1 VQYLFTHSL
10 LFRTH
15 PSSRYSV
22 AALIG
27 ALEAD
32 LRLSELEIRAP
43 ATLTTNDIQ
52 TSVEKGP
59 TIIAHSV
66 MSTQTHRIYEE
77 IRRIRNRFGEGVTI
91 VGGGPHA
98 CARPKELLS
107 IGFDYVVI
115 GEGEHTFPELITF
128 LISGKDPLVIP
139 GVVGKDSKTWPQ
151 PRELPIV
158 NLDEYPPF
166 ALGMNIVGPIEVTRG
181 CPFQCKF
188 CCTPFLTG
196 CVVRHRSVA
205 SIVKWLSSAVEKSG
219 FTRAWFLSP
228 NALSYGGR
236 GMKSEPEKLETLLK
250 ESTKVEGL
258 EEVFF
263 GSFPSEVRPEFVTQ
277 PILEMLRSYVANKTV
292 QIGLQSSS
300 DRILSLAN
308 RHHTVNEGMKAVRI
322 ALDSGFTPH
331 VDMIFGLPGETKRE
345 LDESIELC
353 YTLVEMGV
361 KIHGHVFMPLPGSVY
376 EAMPPGRLD
385 SESRRR
391 LGDLSRRKEMTGAWS
406 TQEGLGRTLWSQNRE
421 SKNDHGPC

>member
-1 VQYLFTHSL
+1 VHQLCPHSL

-27 ALEAD
+27 ALETDPRLID
-32 LRLSELEIRAP
+32 LKIKAP
-43 ATLTTNDIQ
+43 ITLTDDDVQ
-52 TSVEKGP
+52 KSVKEGP

-66 MSTQTHRIYEE
+66 MSTQTKRIYEE
-77 IRRIRNRFGEGVTI
+77 VRRVREKYGDRVTL

-98 CARPKELLS
+98 SARPKELLS

-115 GEGEHTFPELITF
+115 GEGEHTFPELVEN
-128 LISGKDPLVIP
+128 LLSGKNPLVIP
-139 GVVGKDSKTWPQ
+139 GVVGRNSEIWPH
-151 PRELPIV
+151 PRDIPIV
-158 NLDEYPPF
+158 SLDEYPPF

-196 CVVRHRSVA
+196 CKVRHRSVA
-205 SIVKWLSSAVEKSG
+205 SVTKWLTLAVERSG

-236 GMKSEPEKLETLLK
+236 GMKAEPEKLETLLR

-258 EEVFF
+258 DELFF
-263 GSFPSEVRPEFVTQ
+263 GSFPSEVRPEFVTK
-277 PILEMLRSYVANKTV
+277 PILEMLRSYVANTSV

-300 DRILSLAN
+300 DRILFLAN
-308 RHHTVNEGMKAVRI
+308 RHHTVEQGMRAIRI

-331 VDMIFGLPGETKRE
+331 VDMIFGLPGESKKE
-345 LDESIELC
+345 LHDSIELC
-353 YTLVEMGV
+353 YTLVDMGA
-361 KIHGHVFMPLPGSVY
+361 KTHGHVFMPLPGSAY
-376 EAMPPGRLD
+376 EAMPPGKLD
-385 SESRRR
+385 SESRQR

-406 TQEGLGRTLWSQNRE
+406 AQEGLAEFLWSQNNE
-421 SKNDHGPC
+421 SKNNRGPC